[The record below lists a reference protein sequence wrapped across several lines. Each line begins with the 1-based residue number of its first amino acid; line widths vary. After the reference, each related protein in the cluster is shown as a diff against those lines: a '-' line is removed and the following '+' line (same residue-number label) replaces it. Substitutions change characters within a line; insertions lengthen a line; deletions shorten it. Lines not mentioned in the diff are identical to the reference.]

1 MRHYVSTDEI
11 AAPDRFDFWRDLLA
25 LPSFDLPELAAISA
39 IPPVWAQTRHA
50 ESFTANLHISAV
62 PSLSLIMMHSK
73 PLDVLRNDALVRRTD
88 TGAFYLAVNY
98 LGEQELVLGRQS
110 VVLQP
115 NDMVL
120 LHSSQVMQTRVDPR
134 ASGLRSAMI
143 PVDPAIVP
151 GGVRSLRQLV
161 GRPLSSRSGEV
172 LLVAQHAY
180 VLATGRVH
188 PDDTASLSASA
199 LSLIALMLSRQ
210 LNTVGLLPVDVRRES
225 MAVKVRTYIVANLA
239 DPGLNAEAIAAVHHI
254 SVRTLQR
261 LFHADGVSVA
271 AWIRRT
277 RLVR

>member
-1 MRHYVSTDEI
+1 
-11 AAPDRFDFWRDLLA
+11 
-25 LPSFDLPELAAISA
+25 
-39 IPPVWAQTRHA
+39 
-50 ESFTANLHISAV
+50 
-62 PSLSLIMMHSK
+62 
-73 PLDVLRNDALVRRTD
+73 VRRTD

-98 LGEQELVLGRQS
+98 FGVQELVLERQS

-134 ASGLRSAMI
+134 ASRLRSAMI

-151 GGVRSLRQLV
+151 GGVRSLQQLV

-180 VLATGRVH
+180 VLAAGRVH
-188 PDDTASLSASA
+188 PGDMESLSSSA
-199 LSLIALMLSRQ
+199 LSLTALMLSRQ
-210 LNTVGLLPVDVRRES
+210 LNTVDLLPVTVRRES
-225 MAVKVRTYIVANLA
+225 MAVKVRSYIVANLA
-239 DPGLNAEAIAAVHHI
+239 DPGLSVETVAAVHHI

-261 LFHADGVSVA
+261 LFHADGISVA

-277 RLVR
+277 RLDNCRKQIQDPAFADRPVSAIARCSGFTDASQFSRAYRAEFGESPTDTRDRGCD